1 MNIKL
6 KILFIFLLFGIVGYF
21 REFFFVQLNVILYQ
35 KYYNQI
41 NEGVKLSY
49 FMKYFH
55 QFNYSTLYYSKYIFT
70 LVSVG
75 LFYGLNYMA
84 LYTLNHKKNIK
95 FLKFCYLVL
104 LTLASV
110 SMLYGYLINNR
121 LQDDE
126 YTLSRWLLGIA
137 QSPIVFIIL
146 VAANEL
152 NNTLNKKQNY
162 D

>member
-41 NEGVKLSY
+41 NEGVKLSHFMQY
-49 FMKYFH
+49 FN

-84 LYTLNHKKNIK
+84 LHTLNNKKNIK
-95 FLKFCYLVL
+95 FLKICYLVL

-152 NNTLNKKQNY
+152 NNTLNKKTEL
-162 D
+162 

>member
-1 MNIKL
+1 MKL
-6 KILFIFLLFGIVGYF
+6 KLLLLFFLFGITGYF

-35 KYYNQI
+35 KYYNQT
-41 NEGVKLSY
+41 NEAISLAA
-49 FMKYFH
+49 FMKYFN
-55 QFNYSTLYYSKYIFT
+55 QFSYSTLYYSKYFFT
-70 LVSVG
+70 IVST
-75 LFYGLNYMA
+75 LIFYGLNYMA
-84 LYTLNHKKNIK
+84 LSYLNYKKNIK
-95 FLKFCYLVL
+95 FLNFCYLLL
-104 LTLASV
+104 LTLASA

-152 NNTLNKKQNY
+152 NDTLNKKTEL
-162 D
+162 

>member
-49 FMKYFH
+49 FMKYFN